1 MLFRGRRR
9 IDFVLD
15 RNRSIRATRKTW
27 PKLDNRWGSSD
38 LFRTDHCRVPCWDRW
53 RRRRR
58 WAAPTAGRRERR
70 YRLVLRL
77 LYRIAF
83 DFLKMVE
90 KSLNTSLYIFF
101 TPLSQNSLTILFFL
115 IKLKTRMNMVKFVTW
130 NVLSSAETVRQT
142 ADICV
147 TLGSRLIRCGL
158 RKDIFQSIFTK
169 FRFENWNWQNEFFL

>member
-1 MLFRGRRR
+1 MTRSDGFCFWLLGLELRRSMTITRVRKKLTKWCAMLFRGRRR

-90 KSLNTSLYIFF
+90 KSLNTSLHIFF
-101 TPLSQNSLTILFFL
+101 TALSQISFYTFFL
-115 IKLKTRMNMVKFVTW
+115 NQV
-130 NVLSSAETVRQT
+130 
-142 ADICV
+142 
-147 TLGSRLIRCGL
+147 
-158 RKDIFQSIFTK
+158 
-169 FRFENWNWQNEFFL
+169 EN